1 MSRIVAG
8 EARGRRLAVPDG
20 RDTRPTSDRVREALF
35 ASLEADVG
43 SLTGYRVLDLY
54 AGSGAVGIEAL
65 SRGAATVV
73 LVEANRRAAAIIRQN
88 LRTVGLP
95 GGQVVTTKVERLVAD
110 PPSDRQ
116 AFDVVFCDPPYAMTG
131 EVLTAILGG
140 LRTHGWLVPDA
151 AVVVERSTRTGEFAW
166 PAGFSGDR
174 VRRYGETTLWYGH
187 AAGEGKEVDEAEQ
200 GVEEAE
206 D

>member
-8 EARGRRLAVPDG
+8 QARGRRLAVPDG

-43 SLTGYRVLDLY
+43 SLAGCRVLDLY

-73 LVEANRRAAAIIRQN
+73 LVEVNRRAAGVIRQN
-88 LRTVGLP
+88 LRNVGLQ
-95 GGQVVTTKVERLVAD
+95 GGQVVSTKVERFVAD
-110 PPSDRQ
+110 PLGDRQ

-131 EVLTAILGG
+131 EAVGGVLVA
-140 LRTHGWLVPDA
+140 LRTHGWLVPGA
-151 AVVVERSTRTGEFAW
+151 AVVVERSTRTGEFSW
-166 PAGFSGDR
+166 PAGFAADR
-174 VRRYGETTLWYGH
+174 VRRYGDTTLWYGH
-187 AAGEGKEVDEAEQ
+187 AADEA
-200 GVEEAE
+200 EEAE